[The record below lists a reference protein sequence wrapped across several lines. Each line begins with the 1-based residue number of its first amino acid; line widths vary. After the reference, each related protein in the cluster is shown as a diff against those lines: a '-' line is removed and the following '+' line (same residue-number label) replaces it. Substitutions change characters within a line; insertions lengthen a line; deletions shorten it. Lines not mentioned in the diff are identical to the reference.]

1 MSDSPGRRTTERR
14 GGKQQKKRARKL
26 EGACS
31 WRKKQKAA
39 CDHLGEAE
47 TKLAARGSR
56 AGPSLPFSGSERSRM
71 RVIDVERRG
80 GKRQEDL
87 FKQQGVHR
95 DNELLLC
102 WSWLGT
108 WVGWRSI
115 TLVGQ
120 EI

>member
-1 MSDSPGRRTTERR
+1 VILRGEGRQS
-14 GGKQQKKRARKL
+14 GGEESNRKKRARKL

-71 RVIDVERRG
+71 RVIDVERTGRNSYL
-80 GKRQEDL
+80 R
-87 FKQQGVHR
+87 V
-95 DNELLLC
+95 C
-102 WSWLGT
+102 
-108 WVGWRSI
+108 
-115 TLVGQ
+115 LVGV
-120 EI
+120 